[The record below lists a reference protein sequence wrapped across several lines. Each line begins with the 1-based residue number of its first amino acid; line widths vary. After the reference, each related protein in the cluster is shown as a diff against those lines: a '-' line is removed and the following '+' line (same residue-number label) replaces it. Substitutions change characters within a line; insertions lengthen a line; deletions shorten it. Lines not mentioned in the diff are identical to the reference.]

1 MVFEPSGPERD
12 GLGEQITAQLYSI
25 RTKLPA
31 HQIRPPR
38 RGNESVDSIAKFA
51 AGLIRQNHPGPDGPL
66 GCFVEELLENGKGE
80 RPEVFMLAVGICALD
95 AGDALGVVA
104 AANELFHHLD
114 DTHDS
119 ESAIDDR
126 VFVFI
131 LMELAK
137 LRWAR

>member
-1 MVFEPSGPERD
+1 
-12 GLGEQITAQLYSI
+12 
-25 RTKLPA
+25 
-31 HQIRPPR
+31 
-38 RGNESVDSIAKFA
+38 
-51 AGLIRQNHPGPDGPL
+51 
-66 GCFVEELLENGKGE
+66 
-80 RPEVFMLAVGICALD
+80 MLAVGICALD

-131 LMELAK
+131 LISQALKMLLEQK
-137 LRWAR
+137 LKGTDSARLVRPLRERGRRKG